1 MKSTLFGTVVVAV
14 VAVDACN
21 PVAPDQSVVLDVT
34 KLEVP
39 ATIAAGSPLTVV
51 LTVTTG
57 GCKTFDR
64 VDVEREA
71 YAAALT
77 PWGTDGAI
85 GKKDV
90 SCPADIQTTPHSIQ
104 LAPPFQSPF
113 MILVPRVGA
122 DPLIATVQIQ

>member
-1 MKSTLFGTVVVAV
+1 MKSFFGSVVVAV
-14 VAVDACN
+14 VAAGACN
-21 PVAPDQSVVLDVT
+21 PFAPDQSVVLDVT
-34 KLEVP
+34 KLEAP

-57 GCKTFDR
+57 GCKTFDHIA
-64 VDVEREA
+64 VERET

-90 SCPADIQTTPHSIQ
+90 SCPTDIRETPHSIQ
-104 LAPPFQSPF
+104 LEPPFGSPF
-113 MILVPRVGA
+113 LVLVPRVGT
-122 DPLIATVQIQ
+122 DPLIATVQIP